1 MGGPLLAHT
10 CQLAGPYAS
19 FDIPCQYLEVWNTI
33 YNVRAGKDY
42 LDLLVEP
49 ITAGH
54 CTMNS
59 LMNSSL

>member
-19 FDIPCQYLEVWNTI
+19 FDIPCRCLEVWNTI

-42 LDLLVEP
+42 PLVEP
-49 ITAGH
+49 ITAGD